1 MKNIIANKKLSEEE
15 VLKLFNVP
23 LIPPIDLSHVLNGLN
38 IKISKD
44 IDFNNIHNIGYIKV
58 ENNNIIIWI
67 NPLKNIY
74 PTRERF
80 TIAHELGHLFLHI
93 APNNINA
100 EFKDTEENLTRNNYW
115 NFQEYEANNFAARLL
130 MPKDLIIQYGKQF
143 YEDYKNQFK
152 TLPTKEEF
160 IKMLAEAFNVS
171 KTAMEYRLKNIGI
184 I

>member
-1 MKNIIANKKLSEEE
+1 MKTIIANKRLSEEE

-23 LIPPIDLSHVLNGLN
+23 MEPPIDLSPILNKLD
-38 IKISKD
+38 IKILRN
-44 IDFNNIHNIGYIKV
+44 IDFNNLHNIGYIKV
-58 ENNNIIIWI
+58 KNNDIIIWI

-115 NFQEYEANNFAARLL
+115 NLQEYEANNFAARLL
-130 MPKDLIIQYGKQF
+130 MPKDLIIKYAKQLYEQYK
-143 YEDYKNQFK
+143 EQFK

-160 IKMLAEAFNVS
+160 IKMLAEVFNVS
-171 KTAMEYRLKNIGI
+171 KTAMEYRLKNMGI

>member
-1 MKNIIANKKLSEEE
+1 MKDIIANKKLSEEE
-15 VLKLFNVP
+15 VLKIFNVSMS
-23 LIPPIDLSHVLNGLN
+23 PPIDLSPIIKELN
-38 IKISKD
+38 IKILKNFD
-44 IDFNNIHNIGYIKV
+44 TNNIHNIGYIKV
-58 ENNNIIIWI
+58 ENNDIIIWI
-67 NPLKNIY
+67 NPLKNLY

-100 EFKDTEENLTRNNYW
+100 EFEDTEENLMRNNYW

-130 MPKDLIIQYGKQF
+130 MPKELILTYANKLYNQYKI
-143 YEDYKNQFK
+143 EHSS
-152 TLPTKEEF
+152 LPTKEEF
-160 IKMLAEAFNVS
+160 IKIMAEVFNVS

>member
-1 MKNIIANKKLSEEE
+1 M
-15 VLKLFNVP
+15 
-23 LIPPIDLSHVLNGLN
+23 
-38 IKISKD
+38 
-44 IDFNNIHNIGYIKV
+44 
-58 ENNNIIIWI
+58 
-67 NPLKNIY
+67 
-74 PTRERF
+74 
-80 TIAHELGHLFLHI
+80 HI
-93 APNNINA
+93 APNNINT

-130 MPKDLIIQYGKQF
+130 MPKDLIVQYAKKF
-143 YEDYKNQFK
+143 YEEYKNQFK